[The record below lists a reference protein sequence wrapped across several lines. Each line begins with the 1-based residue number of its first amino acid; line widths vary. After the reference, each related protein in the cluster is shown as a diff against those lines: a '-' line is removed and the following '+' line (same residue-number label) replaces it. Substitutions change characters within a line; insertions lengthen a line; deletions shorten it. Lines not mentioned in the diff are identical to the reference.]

1 MYLSIY
7 DILSVRG
14 AIEPRKNFNFPF
26 GGGNGLYKSIKWGD
40 EMVTYQDL
48 FLFCTFIIALISLLY
63 QIFNDKRK

>member
-7 DILSVRG
+7 DILSARD
-14 AIEPRKNFNFPF
+14 AIEPRKKFNFPF
-26 GGGNGLYKSIKWGD
+26 GDGNGLCKSIKLGD